1 MRSRAGF
8 RSGETV
14 AYRRRVPAN
23 PLLELPDMGNDLLRV
38 EDELLAAVQTTDA
51 LLTEMASHLIRAGGK
66 RQRPAFAVAAGACA
80 AGEPGPVPR
89 DVVLGGVSVELV
101 HLGSLYHDDVID
113 EAVTR
118 RTVESVNARWGNLRA
133 ILAGDFL
140 LAKASEIAASLGT
153 EVAGLLAA
161 TIGRLCEGEVREL
174 EAAYDVSRTEDAY
187 LLSIDGKTAS
197 LFSAAA
203 RIGGIV
209 AGLPREHIDALTTFG
224 TAYGTAFQIVD
235 DILDVVATDEQLG
248 KPAGHDLVEGVYTL
262 PVLRALAGPEGDEL
276 RTLLGK
282 PIEGA
287 DVERARQLVQ
297 QGTRGRRGHRRGAG
311 LVRPRGRVGRRL
323 RRPPRCGGAGR
334 RRRPPHRRPGRAPQ
348 LTRQERPD
356 AVVGVVPGRWMPPI
370 AWMPF
375 RCRRTRRLV
384 TVTTWVSVSEGW
396 PAQTNCG
403 QKKSSAEWND
413 SPHTTKLWGPGTAR
427 QRVRMPDRAA
437 SRASRWPSRARERS
451 PRPASKKADMRRVRG
466 RCARRLTGSNFACAA
481 SESWNST
488 LQRLAPG

>member
-1 MRSRAGF
+1 
-8 RSGETV
+8 
-14 AYRRRVPAN
+14 
-23 PLLELPDMGNDLLRV
+23 
-38 EDELLAAVQTTDA
+38 
-51 LLTEMASHLIRAGGK
+51 MASHLIRAGGK

-174 EAAYDVSRTEDAY
+174 EAAYDVSRTEEAY

-248 KPAGHDLVEGVYTL
+248 KPAGHDLVEGVYSL
-262 PVLRALAGPEGDEL
+262 PVLRALAGPEGDAL
-276 RTLLGK
+276 RTLLGR

-297 QGTRGRRGHRRGAG
+297 QGTAVDEAIDEARGWCDRAVSRRSPTSPTAPARWRWSASPTTSPTPWSRSAADTSRAARRRGRRGAARRDAADRLDALALAAHAPVGDRDHVG
-311 LVRPRGRVGRRL
+311 QQRRVVTRPHEVRPEEVERRVERLAPHHEVVGPGHRPPARADAGPGGEPRAARGRAVTGTGRRV
-323 RRPPRCGGAGR
+323 PPR
-334 RRRPPHRRPGRAPQ
+334 RRRTCAGCAAAARAGGRGRTSPARPASR
-348 LTRQERPD
+348 
-356 AVVGVVPGRWMPPI
+356 
-370 AWMPF
+370 
-375 RCRRTRRLV
+375 
-384 TVTTWVSVSEGW
+384 
-396 PAQTNCG
+396 
-403 QKKSSAEWND
+403 
-413 SPHTTKLWGPGTAR
+413 GTAR
-427 QRVRMPDRAA
+427 GA
-437 SRASRWPSRARERS
+437 S
-451 PRPASKKADMRRVRG
+451 
-466 RCARRLTGSNFACAA
+466 GSA
-481 SESWNST
+481 
-488 LQRLAPG
+488 